1 MTKQHSAIITAK
13 SIDPDFTEFVNSPL
27 YIPIL
32 GRLFPRLWGDR
43 REIRRRRF
51 LVHTDAGTFEVS
63 EAVWATLRIG
73 DHVP

>member
-1 MTKQHSAIITAK
+1 MNMPKPGTITAK
-13 SIDPDFTEFVNSPL
+13 SIDPDFTEFVNGPL
-27 YIPIL
+27 HIPIL
-32 GRLFPRLWGDR
+32 GDLFPRLWGDR

-63 EAVWATLRIG
+63 EAAWATLRIG